1 MGQQEMATGE
11 IMPVSSASRWRVLL
25 AGCLAHITHDG
36 LTDMLYLFFPIWQQS
51 FHLSFAGVGLLKAAF
66 SGAMSGFQF
75 PSGLLARRFGILTVL
90 IAAPYRRLSRWP
102 LSALRTLP
110 WC

>member
-1 MGQQEMATGE
+1 MGQQGMAVGE
-11 IMPVSSASRWRVLL
+11 VMPVSSARRWRVLL

-36 LTDMLYLFFPIWQQS
+36 FTDMLYLFFPIWQQT

-75 PSGLLARRFGILTVL
+75 PQACWPADSAYSRFWLW
-90 IAAPYRRLSRWP
+90 APY
-102 LSALRTLP
+102 
-110 WC
+110 